1 MAQVGIGWL
10 FIRWLIQQDRGPKE
24 PPKALW
30 IAGLLG
36 LAAVPMAMLLETYFL
51 PDIDIMNIHT
61 LPRDQLISMA
71 FMVGLIEEG
80 VKLLPLALFLYGKKF
95 FNEMTDGI
103 IYFAIAGMV
112 FGIVE
117 NIGYTL
123 GYGPGTGIARIL
135 MGPYIH
141 AGFCVLFGWMLA
153 RHKVVG
159 KWPLGIVI
167 GFLASVGVHG
177 LYDFGLFYAHG
188 WSVLMSIATTIAV
201 NIGVFA
207 LLRQAQDTDAKL
219 GIAASGDNYYCRSCG
234 APNPERYLYC
244 TKCGKRT

>member
-1 MAQVGIGWL
+1 
-10 FIRWLIQQDRGPKE
+10 
-24 PPKALW
+24 
-30 IAGLLG
+30 
-36 LAAVPMAMLLETYFL
+36 
-51 PDIDIMNIHT
+51 
-61 LPRDQLISMA
+61 
-71 FMVGLIEEG
+71 
-80 VKLLPLALFLYGKKF
+80 
-95 FNEMTDGI
+95 
-103 IYFAIAGMV
+103 
-112 FGIVE
+112 
-117 NIGYTL
+117 
-123 GYGPGTGIARIL
+123 